1 MSSLVSTRT
10 RAVVTAAVVLAVME
24 VLSSISI
31 AVESYADAEPLFA
44 VLFAGLFLVA
54 ALLVWRGHLTS
65 AGALLGVLCLFEIV
79 SSPTWTR
86 HNGYDV
92 VSDVVAVALSVAGL
106 VAAVW
111 ALVPTRRTSV
121 SA

>member
-1 MSSLVSTRT
+1 MSSLLSTRP
-10 RAVVTAAVVLAVME
+10 RAVITAAVVLAVME

-54 ALLVWRGHLTS
+54 ALLAWRGHLTT
-65 AGALLGVLCLFEIV
+65 AAVLLAVLCLFEIV

-86 HNGYDV
+86 HNAYDA
-92 VSDVVAVALSVAGL
+92 VSDVVAAALSVGGL
-106 VAAVW
+106 VVSVR
-111 ALVPTRRTSV
+111 ALVPARRTSV

>member
-1 MSSLVSTRT
+1 MSSLFSTRP
-10 RAVVTAAVVLAVME
+10 RAVITAAVVLAVME

-54 ALLVWRGHLTS
+54 ALLARRGHLTS
-65 AGALLGVLCLFEIV
+65 AAALLAVLCLFEIV
-79 SSPTWTR
+79 SAPTWTR
-86 HNGYDV
+86 HNAYDA
-92 VSDVVAVALSVAGL
+92 VSDVVAVALSVGGL
-106 VAAVW
+106 VVAVRS
-111 ALVPTRRTSV
+111 LVPPRRTSV